1 MIKLVI
7 DQGNTNTKIA
17 LFKKR
22 KIIKKSIL
30 INEADIVGWE
40 KEAFSS
46 IVSLVGDQSS
56 LLSYFNKK
64 VLKLDYKTKIPIVNN
79 YKTPKTLGNDR
90 LAAVVGAS
98 KLFPNNNI
106 LVIDTGTCITF
117 DLIKNNVYFGG
128 SITSGINMRYNS
140 LKNNTFNLPI
150 INEITKMELVGNSTN
165 NSIKSGVL
173 NGLLCEIDGMIA
185 AYKYQYSDLKV
196 VITGG
201 DCMFFD
207 KELKN
212 SIFVDQD
219 LVLKGLNEI
228 LDFNYETY

>member
-17 LFKKR
+17 LFKKS
-22 KIIKKSIL
+22 KIIKKAIL
-30 INEADIVGWE
+30 NNEADIVSWE
-40 KEAFSS
+40 KEAFST
-46 IVSLVGDQSS
+46 IISLVGDQSS
-56 LLSYFNKK
+56 LLSFFKKK
-64 VLKLDYKTKIPIVNN
+64 VLKLDHETKIPIINN
-79 YKTPKTLGNDR
+79 YKTPKTLGTDR
-90 LAAVVGAS
+90 LAAVVGAT

-106 LVIDTGTCITF
+106 LVIDAGTCITF
-117 DLIKNNVYFGG
+117 DLLKNNVYFGG

-150 INEITKMELVGNSTN
+150 VNEISKVELVGDSTN

-185 AYKYQYSDLKV
+185 DYKHKYSDLKV

-207 KELKN
+207 KGLKN

>member
-56 LLSYFNKK
+56 LLSYFKKK

-150 INEITKMELVGNSTN
+150 INEITKMELVGDSTN

-185 AYKYQYSDLKV
+185 AYKHQYSDLKV

-207 KELKN
+207 KGLKN

>member
-17 LFKKR
+17 LFKKS
-22 KIIKKSIL
+22 KIIKKAIL
-30 INEADIVGWE
+30 NNEADIVSWE
-40 KEAFSS
+40 KEAFST
-46 IVSLVGDQSS
+46 IISLVEDQSS
-56 LLSYFNKK
+56 LLSFFKKK
-64 VLKLDYKTKIPIVNN
+64 VLKLDHETKIPIINN
-79 YKTPKTLGNDR
+79 YKTPKTLGTDR
-90 LAAVVGAS
+90 LAAVVGAT

-106 LVIDTGTCITF
+106 LVIDAGTCITF
-117 DLIKNNVYFGG
+117 DLLKNNVYFGG

-150 INEITKMELVGNSTN
+150 VNEISKVELVGDSTN

-185 AYKYQYSDLKV
+185 DYKHKYSDLKV

-207 KELKN
+207 KGLKN

>member
-22 KIIKKSIL
+22 KIIKKAIL
-30 INEADIVGWE
+30 INEADIFGWE

-56 LLSYFNKK
+56 LLSYFKNK
-64 VLKLDYKTKIPIVNN
+64 VLKLDYKTNVPIINK

-90 LAAVVGAS
+90 LAAVVGAA

-106 LVIDTGTCITF
+106 LVIDVGTCITF
-117 DLIKNNVYFGG
+117 DLIKNNVYLGG

-150 INEITKMELVGNSTN
+150 INEITKAELVGDSTN

-173 NGLLCEIDGMIA
+173 NGLLCEILFGLFLLCLCLPWKMKLA
-185 AYKYQYSDLKV
+185 RVRLTLLGAF
-196 VITGG
+196 TGNMG
-201 DCMFFD
+201 WC
-207 KELKN
+207 
-212 SIFVDQD
+212 Q
-219 LVLKGLNEI
+219 
-228 LDFNYETY
+228 